1 MLAILSDLHFQD
13 TMNDIVKDDGGNT
26 LVSVDRNISPKAFK
40 FIFDEFIDIANK
52 VKAQELNIVLAGDIF
67 DLNRSQTW
75 FKGPVRP
82 YGDHSVDE
90 WAPIAK
96 QILGDIITTNSET
109 FELFTHYAGRKLE
122 SGAPVTFTYLPG
134 NHDRL
139 INLHP
144 ELRLQVRNLLEKSS
158 RDNSPFPHEI
168 ALPGYGVHIRH
179 GHEYDQTN
187 FAGTVCSTGPL
198 ICDPKDYDAA
208 PMGDFVSIDIVTR
221 IACEY
226 RRRYERDMKAGNT
239 VHTGLYRK
247 ILEFDDLRP
256 TSDLIAFIKTEMT
269 DGDGDFEKYFMP
281 VVKDVLNDALKSA
294 FLRKWLSI
302 WTLLKAKAAQCWSY
316 KALLKAI
323 TKMDSEQPLP
333 WKFAIREPD
342 LADADTTFRYVVAG
356 HTHNPDLVY
365 LSKNNKGQE
374 RFFFD
379 TGTWRQQIRKCT
391 CDDEKTFAR
400 AKALTYVL
408 FYSPEKDCCNT
419 ERVERF
425 DYWSGYTKT
434 VSDSIPKQ

>member
-52 VKAQELNIVLAGDIF
+52 VRAQELNIVLAGDIF

-96 QILGDIITTNSET
+96 QILDDIITTNSET

-122 SGAPVTFTYLPG
+122 SGAPVTFTYIPG

-144 ELRLQVRNLLEKSS
+144 ALRLQVRNLLEKSS
-158 RDNSPFPHEI
+158 GDNSPFPHEI

-198 ICDPKDYDAA
+198 VCDPKEYDAA
-208 PMGDFVSIDIVTR
+208 PMGDLVSIDIVTR

-226 RRRYERDMKAGNT
+226 RRRFERDMKAGNT

-256 TSDLIAFIKTEMT
+256 TSDLISFMKTEMPDS
-269 DGDGDFEKYFMP
+269 DGVLKKFFMP
-281 VVKDVLNDALKSA
+281 VVESVLGEALKSD
-294 FLRKWLSI
+294 FLIKWQGRGKI
-302 WTLLKAKAAQCWSY
+302 MVARLLKFFSTQI
-316 KALLKAI
+316 LLNWI
-323 TKMDSEQPLP
+323 TRMDSEQPRP
-333 WKFAIREPD
+333 WEYACREPD
-342 LADADTTFRYVVAG
+342 LDGDGSPFRYVVAG
-356 HTHNPDLVY
+356 HTHNPDVVY
-365 LSKNNKGQE
+365 LRRDSKGQE
-374 RFFFD
+374 RFFID
-379 TGTWRQQIRKCT
+379 TGTWRQQIRKCK
-391 CDDEKTFAR
+391 DEKTFAR
-400 AKALTYVL
+400 TKALTYVL

-419 ERVERF
+419 ERVGRF

-434 VSDSIPKQ
+434 VSG